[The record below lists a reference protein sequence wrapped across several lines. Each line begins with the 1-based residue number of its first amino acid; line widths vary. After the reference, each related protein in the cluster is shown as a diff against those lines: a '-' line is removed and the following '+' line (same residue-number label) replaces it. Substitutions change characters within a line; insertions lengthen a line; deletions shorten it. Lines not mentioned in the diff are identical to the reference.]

1 MKYLLLDTNIYLHY
15 KDFEQI
21 DWATIVN
28 DNDFAIVVPY
38 TVFDEIDKHKDGQK
52 GKLKNRARTIS
63 SKFGSY
69 FLDDEYKGKINLIQI
84 EDPTDEILETHN
96 LHRDC
101 NDDVIIGSA
110 LMYEHKDDVIV
121 IANDNTLLI
130 KAKNAGLKF
139 LPKMPE
145 EYLIAEEKS
154 EEEKEYERCRKE
166 LEQLK
171 NRQPKPEITFANGE
185 TLLRLKEP
193 TIIDIDAQ
201 LAEIIGKIKLNNPK
215 AIISEEEQ
223 QDYFP
228 ADIYKRI
235 LNPYKLSI
243 YSSYNNEQLEKHNEE
258 LEKYY
263 SYCEKFYRFKLE
275 SKLLESQLQELTFLI
290 SNTGTAETGAMSIFF
305 DFPDEVKLYN
315 DKSVKWMNSI
325 ELKSP
330 FVGVGFS
337 EYGYGLNIPL
347 ASPYG
352 GSNIPQMESWDLTKC
367 LSRQSI
373 NTDAESLI
381 HNVQQSLKIKNSL
394 YVDTK
399 QCGNFAINWC
409 ICAAGC
415 VKPVYGTLNVIIEH

>member
-21 DWATIVN
+21 DWATIVS
-28 DNDFAIVVPY
+28 DKDFAIVVPY
-38 TVFDEIDKHKDGQK
+38 TVIDEIDKHKDGQK
-52 GKLKNRARTIS
+52 SKLKNRARTIS

-69 FLDDEYKGKINLIQI
+69 FLNDEYKGKINLIQI
-84 EDPTDEILETHN
+84 ENPTDEILEIHN

-139 LPKMPE
+139 LPQMPE

-171 NRQPKPEITFANGE
+171 NRQPKPLITFANGE
-185 TLLRLKEP
+185 TILRLKAP
-193 TIIDIDAQ
+193 KSIDVDSELEYKMVQIRNAHPHLHKPDV
-201 LAEIIGKIKLNNPK
+201 KMDDKNPFDTLCRM
-215 AIISEEEQ
+215 ATWPRYALYSE
-223 QDYFP
+223 
-228 ADIYKRI
+228 
-235 LNPYKLSI
+235 
-243 YSSYNNEQLEKHNEE
+243 EQLEKHNEE
-258 LEKYY
+258 LNKYY
-263 SYCEKFYRFKLE
+263 ACAEQYYRFKIETQKLANELE
-275 SKLLESQLQELTFLI
+275 ELQFFVKNDGNME
-290 SNTGTAETGAMSIFF
+290 TGTMNIVLRL
-305 DFPDEVKLYN
+305 PDDVLFYN
-315 DKSVKWMNSI
+315 ENSVNHMNDIKPEAPTLIGDKFR
-325 ELKSP
+325 E
-330 FVGVGFS
+330 FGRGF
-337 EYGYGLNIPL
+337 GLNLINPH
-347 ASPYG
+347 G
-352 GSNIPQMESWDLTKC
+352 GLDIPQMKCWDLTKPSSQ
-367 LSRQSI
+367 LNVDIS
-373 NTDAESLI
+373 TDSLV
-381 HNVQQSLKIKNSL
+381 HGVKRRLNIKHSL
-394 YVDTK
+394 YVNTK